1 MTYSLNCRGGNYM
14 SAIGIFRRIDDL
26 GRVVIPKVIR
36 KRIGIEEGD
45 SLEIFVND
53 EEIILR
59 KYETSV
65 GLKEL
70 VRRLYNEYTDIKC
83 DMDTVTAKEILK
95 HINALQEILRNE

>member
-1 MTYSLNCRGGNYM
+1 MRAT
-14 SAIGIFRRIDDL
+14 GIIRRIDDL
-26 GRVVIPKVIR
+26 GRVVIPKEIR

-45 SLEIFVND
+45 PLEFFVND

-59 KYETSV
+59 KYEISV

-83 DMDTVTAKEILK
+83 DMDAVIAEEILK

>member
-1 MTYSLNCRGGNYM
+1 MRAT
-14 SAIGIFRRIDDL
+14 GIIRRIDDL
-26 GRVVIPKVIR
+26 GRVVIPKEIR

-45 SLEIFVND
+45 PLEIFVND

-59 KYETSV
+59 KYEISV

-83 DMDTVTAKEILK
+83 DMDAVIAEEILK